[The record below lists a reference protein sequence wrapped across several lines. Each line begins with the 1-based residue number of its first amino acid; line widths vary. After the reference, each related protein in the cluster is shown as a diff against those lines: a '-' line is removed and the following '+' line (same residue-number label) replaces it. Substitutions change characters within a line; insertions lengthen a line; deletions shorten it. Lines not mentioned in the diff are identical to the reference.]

1 MKRWILFLCA
11 LSLLCLTGCSQQE
24 ESRFDF
30 YYLRTSDTIRYG
42 QEDALIAPVSRD
54 ITGQDPG
61 LDYLLQ
67 LYLESPAPE
76 GYHFPIP
83 KGTYLLST
91 LWEEDTL
98 VIVLSREFSTLD
110 KMELTLAGACL
121 SATCHNIAG
130 TERIEV
136 RSGDTVY
143 EFDLQNF
150 TFLDAST
157 EG

>member
-76 GYHFPIP
+76 GYHLPIP
-83 KGTYLLST
+83 NGTYLLST